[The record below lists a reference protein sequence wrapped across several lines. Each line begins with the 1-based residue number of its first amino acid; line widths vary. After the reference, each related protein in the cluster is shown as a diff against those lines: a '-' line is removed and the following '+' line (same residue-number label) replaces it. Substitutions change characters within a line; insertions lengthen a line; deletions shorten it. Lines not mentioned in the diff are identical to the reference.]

1 MFAVQ
6 QRDDLK
12 YGGYDGPLSD
22 YLLSLADAVILSAFG
37 VIFCISGSI
46 AFAVHSLKKNTI
58 TYTWIMYS
66 QEIDFCIFV
75 QQYLLLLQS
84 PWNLR

>member
-1 MFAVQ
+1 MYDDLDDKVPDWRLLLGWVLWIIGLFFLMFAVQ

-58 TYTWIMYS
+58 TYT
-66 QEIDFCIFV
+66 
-75 QQYLLLLQS
+75 
-84 PWNLR
+84 